1 MKVVYTQD
9 QKREALALA
18 RREGVPAASRH
29 YGVAKNTIYR
39 WKAAMEL
46 NGLLEE
52 DTVQENTTGEL
63 NTAAE
68 DTTST
73 ASAIPPGETEPVDP
87 LNDPGHNID
96 SSAESEKQPQPES
109 RDMRGSAENQI
120 PAVLQLQQ
128 SLADNAQAEDY
139 ISRNQRLCANATA
152 NNREILFMILDEN
165 ARLHRENQQLRRAMQ
180 ALVEL

>member
-18 RREGVPAASRH
+18 RREGIPAASRH

-63 NTAAE
+63 NETGRRYSAY
-68 DTTST
+68 ST
-73 ASAIPPGETEPVDP
+73 HHASG
-87 LNDPGHNID
+87 
-96 SSAESEKQPQPES
+96 
-109 RDMRGSAENQI
+109 
-120 PAVLQLQQ
+120 
-128 SLADNAQAEDY
+128 
-139 ISRNQRLCANATA
+139 RNRTG
-152 NNREILFMILDEN
+152 
-165 ARLHRENQQLRRAMQ
+165 
-180 ALVEL
+180 

>member
-18 RREGVPAASRH
+18 RREGIPAASRH

-63 NTAAE
+63 NETAE
-68 DTTST
+68 DTAHT
-73 ASAIPPGETEPVDP
+73 APTMLPGETEPVNP
-87 LNDPGHNID
+87 LNDPGHDAD
-96 SSAESEKQPQPES
+96 SSAESEKQPQPEN
-109 RDMRGSAENQI
+109 RDMRGSAENHL
-120 PAVLQLQQ
+120 PAALQLPQP
-128 SLADNAQAEDY
+128 SADNAQAEDY
-139 ISRNQRLCANATA
+139 ISRNQRLCANATS
-152 NNREILFMILDEN
+152 NSPEILFMILDEN
-165 ARLHRENQQLRRAMQ
+165 ARLYRENQQLRRAMR

>member
-18 RREGVPAASRH
+18 RREGIPAASRH

-63 NTAAE
+63 NETAE
-68 DTTST
+68 DTAHT
-73 ASAIPPGETEPVDP
+73 APTMPPGETEP
-87 LNDPGHNID
+87 GHDAD
-96 SSAESEKQPQPES
+96 SSAESEKQPQPENQ
-109 RDMRGSAENQI
+109 DMRGSAENHL
-120 PAVLQLQQ
+120 PAALQLPQP
-128 SLADNAQAEDY
+128 SADNAQAEDY
-139 ISRNQRLCANATA
+139 ISRNQRLCAYATS
-152 NNREILFMILDEN
+152 NSPEILFMILDEN

>member
-18 RREGVPAASRH
+18 RREGIPAASRH

-63 NTAAE
+63 NETAE
-68 DTTST
+68 DTAPT
-73 ASAIPPGETEPVDP
+73 ALTMPPGEADPANP
-87 LNDPGHNID
+87 LNGSGHNVD
-96 SSAESEKQPQPES
+96 SSAESEKQPSPEN
-109 RDMRGSAENQI
+109 RDMSGSAENQI
-120 PAVLQLQQ
+120 SAVLQLPQP
-128 SLADNAQAEDY
+128 SADNAQAEDY
-139 ISRNQRLCANATA
+139 ISRNQRLCAKATS
-152 NNREILFMILDEN
+152 NSPEILFMILDEN
-165 ARLHRENQQLRRAMQ
+165 ARLHRENQQLRRAML

>member
-18 RREGVPAASRH
+18 RREGILAASRH

-63 NTAAE
+63 NEMAE
-68 DTTST
+68 DTAPT
-73 ASAIPPGETEPVDP
+73 ASIIPPGETKPANS
-87 LNDPGHNID
+87 LNEPGHNAD
-96 SSAESEKQPQPES
+96 SSAESEKQQLPEN
-109 RDMRGSAENQI
+109 RDMGGNAENHI
-120 PAVLQLQQ
+120 PPTLQLPQ

-152 NNREILFMILDEN
+152 NNPEILFMILDEN
-165 ARLHRENQQLRRAMQ
+165 ARLHRENQQLRRAML